1 MSISKKILI
10 FNTRETF
17 DIAYFEICNGESD
30 EWHCIVF
37 QFVRENTECAELG
50 GVDEIVP
57 ILQQETVSQDL
68 VEVIVRDEAQIL
80 PCWSTYL

>member
-37 QFVRENTECAELG
+37 QFVRENTKCAELG
-50 GVDEIVP
+50 GVDQIVP

-68 VEVIVRDEAQIL
+68 VAIFVRDEA
-80 PCWSTYL
+80 